1 LGVGKQTGVLALVQ
15 RLLNW
20 ARWCRGWTGP
30 PRQTQAASAEGNYI
44 PEAGEVWERDEVEI
58 EIDELDAEKVEKA
71 ITRLG
76 PWARKILRFRY
87 VDFPDHAAYSIAQRL
102 RISTDRFESELKGL
116 IRRLEW
122 MLNEQKPGFR
132 RDSAN

>member
-1 LGVGKQTGVLALVQ
+1 MGVGKQTGVLALVQ

-122 MLNEQKPGFR
+122 MLNEQKPGLKH
-132 RDSAN
+132 D

>member
-1 LGVGKQTGVLALVQ
+1 MGVGKQTGVLALVQ

-116 IRRLEW
+116 TRRLEW

-132 RDSAN
+132 QD

>member
-1 LGVGKQTGVLALVQ
+1 MGVGKQTGVLALVQ

-122 MLNEQKPGFR
+122 MLNEQKPGLKQ
-132 RDSAN
+132 D

>member
-132 RDSAN
+132 RGSAN